1 LVPRKSRSVVAD
13 LRNYFFHKPE
23 VDTLIDFSSLAQRE
37 QYGKRILQRLG
48 VDVDHYSVLNVHQIG
63 IGVPVRFVHEEL
75 MHWNQDSPFW
85 PNHIA
90 TIQSID
96 GSYEHISIL
105 LLGRATAKL
114 RQWLRR
120 IAPDFGL
127 LFNMNALKIQHE
139 PHPSDFDNA
148 RFALYECSGGYPI
161 GVYFQYVRS
170 PIESQGEVERAQ
182 LIFAVSFDFY
192 GKQKWPS
199 FVAKLWKAIHNRV
212 TANVLNRFKRL
223 CEAEFRDY
231 TSDTGIA
238 RLVAEK
244 LRQG

>member
-1 LVPRKSRSVVAD
+1 MELYDVMRTTFACREWTDEKVSD
-13 LRNYFFHKPE
+13 E
-23 VDTLIDFSSLAQRE
+23 TL
-37 QYGKRILQRLG
+37 YRIL
-48 VDVDHYSVLNVHQIG
+48 
-63 IGVPVRFVHEEL
+63 
-75 MHWNQDSPFW
+75 
-85 PNHIA
+85 
-90 TIQSID
+90 
-96 GSYEHISIL
+96 
-105 LLGRATAKL
+105 
-114 RQWLRR
+114 
-120 IAPDFGL
+120 
-127 LFNMNALKIQHE
+127 
-139 PHPSDFDNA
+139 DNA

-199 FVAKLWKAIHNRV
+199 FVAKLWEAIHNRV

-244 LRQG
+244 LQQG